1 MSAQLLAP
9 APPEAAT
16 AQLRA
21 AIGLGRSL
29 AIYYGRPWRQAR
41 LARFY
46 AQFLSPGDLAFDVG
60 AHVGNRARA
69 MRAAGARVVAFEP
82 QAPFTTFL
90 RRTLPRDITL
100 IEAAAGP
107 VASDAAEL
115 AVSRLHP
122 TVSSLRADFPGR
134 AGASEGFEQV
144 RWDARQRVRVTTLD
158 AEIARHGLPRLIKVD
173 VEGFEA
179 EVLAGLGQP
188 VETIAFE
195 YLPALPEAALA
206 ALDRVA
212 ALGHYRC
219 NIVCGEAQGF
229 LWPEWRSP
237 DAVAGFLN
245 ALPPGAGSG
254 DIYARRAPL
263 PRGTA

>member
-1 MSAQLLAP
+1 MNATLAQSP
-9 APPEAAT
+9 RSTGVAT
-16 AQLRA
+16 LRA
-21 AIGLGRSL
+21 ALGLGRSL
-29 AIYYGRPWRQAR
+29 AIYYGRPWRQVR

-46 AQFLSPGDLAFDVG
+46 AQFLGPGDLAFDVG
-60 AHVGNRARA
+60 AHVGNRSRA

-82 QAPFTTFL
+82 QSPFTGFL
-90 RRTLPRDITL
+90 RHTLPRDITL

-107 VASDAAEL
+107 VAAATAEL
-115 AVSRLHP
+115 AVSLLHP

-179 EVLAGLGQP
+179 EVLAGLSQP

-195 YLPALPEAALA
+195 FLPALPEAARA
-206 ALDRVA
+206 ALARIA
-212 ALGHYRC
+212 TLGPYRC
-219 NIVCGEAQGF
+219 NVVRGEAQGF
-229 LWPEWRSP
+229 LWPDWRTP
-237 DAVAGFLN
+237 EAVADFLH
-245 ALPPGAGSG
+245 AQPPGAGSG
-254 DIYARRAPL
+254 DIYAWLSPPTGSVA
-263 PRGTA
+263 